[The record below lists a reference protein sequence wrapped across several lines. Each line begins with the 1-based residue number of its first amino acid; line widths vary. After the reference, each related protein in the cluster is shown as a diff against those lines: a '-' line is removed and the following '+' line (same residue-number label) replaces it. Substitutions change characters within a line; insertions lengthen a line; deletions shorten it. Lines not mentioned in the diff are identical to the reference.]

1 MKNENL
7 TIILNTPIKRG
18 EKSIESIELR
28 VPKAGELRGIKLLD
42 VVQMDTAAYEELIP
56 RISTPSLTKQE
67 FGQLSLPDVAQI
79 MNRIGGMFEGKPSAK
94 A

>member
-18 EKSIESIELR
+18 DKSIESIDLR
-28 VPKAGELRGIKLLD
+28 EPKAGELRGIKLID
-42 VVQMDTAAYEELIP
+42 VVQMDAGAYEELIP
-56 RISTPSLTKQE
+56 RISEPSLTKQE
-67 FGQLSLPDVAQI
+67 FGQLSLADLAQI
-79 MNRIGGMFEGKPSAK
+79 MTSVGGMFEGKHSAK